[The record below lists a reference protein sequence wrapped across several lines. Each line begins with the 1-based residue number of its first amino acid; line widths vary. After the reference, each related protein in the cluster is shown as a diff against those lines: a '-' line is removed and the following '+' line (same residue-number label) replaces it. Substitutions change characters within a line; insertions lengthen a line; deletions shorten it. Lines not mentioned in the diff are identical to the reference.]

1 MKTLDN
7 QRFIRKVEELN
18 QLIRAILPPSEV
30 DHLAK
35 FVNKEASYINW
46 EVFFANVYHNDIFFI
61 QKLNA

>member
-46 EVFFANVYHNDIFFI
+46 EVFFANV
-61 QKLNA
+61 